1 MPGTGTSPAFCVLVG
16 PDYAGK
22 SSALSR
28 LRRSDRP
35 WRTLSVDDDQLAPEH
50 ALLARLRRDVVR
62 EVAGQAGAW
71 SPDFLVTMLQTA
83 VVHLR
88 DRLDEAPATPT
99 LVDSYYY
106 KLLAKAR
113 LAGAD
118 GSALLGWWRSFPQ
131 PRRVLYLDV
140 RPEVAWRRSSD
151 GAALN
156 CLEYYGDR
164 PSWDSFRRYQSDLAK
179 TMHDEISHLP
189 VTVIE
194 QQDDPDRTA
203 ESIRKVLAD
212 ELG

>member
-1 MPGTGTSPAFCVLVG
+1 MPATSPPFCVLVG

-28 LRRSDRP
+28 LRRSGPP
-35 WRTLSVDDDQLAPEH
+35 WRLLSVDDDHLAPEH
-50 ALLARLRRDVVR
+50 ALLGRIRRDVVR
-62 EVAGQAGAW
+62 EVAGRAGTW
-71 SPDFLVTMLQTA
+71 SPDFLTTMLQTA
-83 VVHLR
+83 AVHLR
-88 DRLDEAPATPT
+88 DRLAEDPTTPT
-99 LVDSYYY
+99 VVDSYYY

-118 GSALLGWWRSFPQ
+118 NGALLDWWRSFPQ
-131 PRRVLYLDV
+131 PRRVLYLEV
-140 RPEVAWRRSSD
+140 RPEVAWQRSSA

-164 PSWDSFRRYQSDLAK
+164 PSWDGFRRYQGDLAK

>member
-1 MPGTGTSPAFCVLVG
+1 MPGTSPAFCVLVG

-28 LRRSDRP
+28 LGRSGQP
-35 WRTLSVDDDQLAPEH
+35 WRTLSVDDDRLAPEH

-62 EVAGQAGAW
+62 EVAGRPAAW

-83 VVHLR
+83 AVHLR
-88 DRLDEAPATPT
+88 DRLAEDPVTPT
-99 LVDSYYY
+99 VVDSYYY

-113 LAGAD
+113 LAGAAD
-118 GSALLGWWRSFPQ
+118 SPLLGWWRSFPQ

-140 RPEVAWRRSSD
+140 RPEVAWRRSKA
-151 GAALN
+151 GAGLN

-164 PSWDSFRRYQSDLAK
+164 PSWDGFRRYQSDLGK

-189 VTVIE
+189 VTVVE

>member
-1 MPGTGTSPAFCVLVG
+1 MPGNSLAFCVLVG

-28 LRRSDRP
+28 LRRSDLP
-35 WRTLSVDDDQLAPEH
+35 WRILSVDDDQLAPEH

-62 EVAGQAGAW
+62 EVAGRAGAW
-71 SPDFLVTMLQTA
+71 SPDFLATMLQTA
-83 VVHLR
+83 AVHLR
-88 DRLDEAPATPT
+88 DRLAEQPATPT
-99 LVDSYYY
+99 VVDSYYY

-118 GSALLGWWRSFPQ
+118 GSALLGWWRTFPQ

-140 RPEVAWRRSSD
+140 APEVAWQRSGA

-156 CLEYYGDR
+156 RLEHYGEL
-164 PSWDSFRRYQSDLAK
+164 PNWDGFRRYQNDLAK

-189 VTVIE
+189 VTVVQ
-194 QQDDPDRTA
+194 QQDDPDLTA
-203 ESIRKVLAD
+203 ESIRKVLED